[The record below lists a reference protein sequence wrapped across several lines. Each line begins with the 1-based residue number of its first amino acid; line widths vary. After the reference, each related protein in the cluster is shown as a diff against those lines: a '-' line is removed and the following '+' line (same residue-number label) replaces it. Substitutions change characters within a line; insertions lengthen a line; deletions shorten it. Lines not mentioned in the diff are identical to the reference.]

1 MQMKI
6 LITGATGLIGTQII
20 NDALSQGIEVN
31 FLTTQQIKTVNED
44 KLKGYYWNPE
54 SSYIENLE
62 CFEKVDTLIHLAGS
76 RIDKKWS
83 KSYKSKILQSRVKS
97 LEFLFTLIKSNNL
110 SVNHLVS
117 ASAIGCYPSSELKE
131 FDEEDAI
138 KTDNFIS
145 KVVNEW
151 EMAANKF
158 NLIGIPV
165 SIIRIGLVVSAK
177 GGFFRKTVESIFF
190 YKIAVIFGEGKQI
203 QSWIHIKDISEIFLF
218 ISKNKLLGNY
228 NAVAPN
234 PLTNFEMIQIVKDNF
249 YEVLRNKNFET
260 FLGKWF
266 FQTDYTGLKKI
277 FLVYFSLKVPKKIFQ
292 LIFGEM
298 HYILF
303 SSNKVSSKK
312 IQNLGYNFKYT
323 DFEKAIKNLD

>member
-1 MQMKI
+1 MKI

-165 SIIRIGLVVSAK
+165 SIIRIGLVVSEK
-177 GGFFRKTVESIFF
+177 QLNPSFF
-190 YKIAVIFGEGKQI
+190 
-203 QSWIHIKDISEIFLF
+203 IKS
-218 ISKNKLLGNY
+218 LL
-228 NAVAPN
+228 
-234 PLTNFEMIQIVKDNF
+234 
-249 YEVLRNKNFET
+249 
-260 FLGKWF
+260 
-266 FQTDYTGLKKI
+266 
-277 FLVYFSLKVPKKIFQ
+277 FLVKENRFNLGYILKIFQ
-292 LIFGEM
+292 KYFYLFQKINYLEIIMQLLLIRLQ
-298 HYILF
+298 IL
-303 SSNKVSSKK
+303 K
-312 IQNLGYNFKYT
+312 
-323 DFEKAIKNLD
+323 